1 MLLDLKLPRMDGF
14 EVLQWVR
21 GQEGIRSL
29 PVVVLTSSDHIQ
41 DVNRAYELGAN
52 SFLVKPLEFINYP
65 SLVNTMAKFWL
76 KDASTPI
83 IERTPKPSPNQTEPP
98 S

>member
-14 EVLQWVR
+14 EVLQSVR

-29 PVVVLTSSDHIQ
+29 PVVVLTSSDHIH

-52 SFLVKPLEFINYP
+52 SFFVKEIDFDNLVTLNQLLHRYWMKAARIPQSSRP
-65 SLVNTMAKFWL
+65 S
-76 KDASTPI
+76 I
-83 IERTPKPSPNQTEPP
+83 RIERQGRD
-98 S
+98 